1 MKTKLNIIVVFV
13 MCFIVGTCLTI
24 QTRSND
30 SEHAFVSGKILSD
43 NEVSMQAEQTE
54 IDRLKELNAEAEKTL
69 EKYETEGV
77 SNSEVFGT
85 VNSNYDEMKL
95 LAGCTDVKGPGINI
109 VLDDGVREL
118 NEGEN
123 ANSIVVHDIDLMII
137 IDELVNAGAEAIS
150 INGERYTST
159 TEMACSGHT
168 VKINGR
174 KYARPFRINAI
185 GDQSTLF
192 AAMTIPGGY
201 GDILKQYGLIFDVEK
216 SDSVSI
222 PAYDG
227 EITMNYTITEEE
239 VK

>member
-1 MKTKLNIIVVFV
+1 MKTKISIIIVFV

-43 NEVSMQAEQTE
+43 NEVSMQAEKTE
-54 IDRLKELNAEAEKTL
+54 IERLEKLNSEAEEKL
-69 EKYETEGV
+69 AKYESEGV
-77 SNSEVFGT
+77 SGAEVNST

-95 LAGCTDVKGPGINI
+95 LAGCTNVKGPGIRI
-109 VLDDGVREL
+109 ILDDGVREL

-150 INGERYTST
+150 INGERYIST
-159 TEMACSGHT
+159 TEMSCSGHT

-174 KYARPFRINAI
+174 KYARPFKINVI

-201 GDILKQYGLIFDVEK
+201 GDILKQYGLIFNVEK
-216 SDSVSI
+216 SDSIII

-227 EITMNYTITEEE
+227 DITMNYTITEEE
-239 VK
+239 V